1 MAHGNLYDARQKLKL
16 AFLAISLTL
25 VALFLIISNRLVEDL
40 ATEEHNKMEIWAEA
54 TRSVASN
61 RSDVDMGLVLKILQ
75 SNNTIPIIITDSQSQ
90 ILQTHNLNIPDRHG
104 EQFLQNKLQSL
115 KDKQQVIEIY
125 IDEETSQYLYY
136 DDSTLLK
143 RLSYFPYIQ
152 LAVMI
157 LFLVIAYLA
166 LMSSKKAEQNK
177 VWVGLS
183 KETAHQL
190 GTPISSL
197 MAWLEVLPSQGC
209 DPEIVSD
216 MGKDVQRLSVIAER
230 FSKIGSQPER
240 EPADVGEVINAAVE
254 YMRHRISGRVQINVH
269 TPEEKM
275 EAQPL
280 CRPLM
285 EWVFE
290 NLCKN
295 AIDAMD
301 GQGTIDITLTC
312 TDTRYYIDIKDTGK
326 GIARNR
332 FKTIFH
338 PGYTT
343 KRRGWGLGLTL
354 VKRIIEEYHEGRIYV
369 KESEIG
375 KGTTFRM
382 EMKRIQPD

>member
-1 MAHGNLYDARQKLKL
+1 MAHSNLYDARQKLKI
-16 AFLAISLTL
+16 AFLAVSLLL
-25 VALFLIISNRLVEDL
+25 VALFLIVSNRLVEDL
-40 ATEEHNKMEIWAEA
+40 STEEHNKMEIWAEA
-54 TRSVASN
+54 TRSAASN
-61 RSDVDMGLVLKILQ
+61 VTNMDMNLILKILQ
-75 SNNTIPIIITDSQSQ
+75 SNTTIPIIITDDQGQ
-90 ILQTHNLNIPDRHG
+90 VLQTHNLEIPNRHS
-104 EQFLQNKLQSL
+104 EQFLQKKLQSL
-115 KDKQQVIEIY
+115 RDKEQIIEIY
-125 IDEETSQYLYY
+125 IDSDTSQYLYY

-152 LAVMI
+152 LGVML
-157 LFLVIAYLA
+157 LFLGIAYVA

-197 MAWLEVLPSQGC
+197 MAWLDVLQSQET
-209 DPEIVSD
+209 DPEIIAD
-216 MGKDVQRLSVIAER
+216 MSKDVQRLSTIAER

-240 EPADVGEVINAAVE
+240 EPADVCNVIETAVG
-254 YMRHRISGRVQINVH
+254 YMRHRISGKVH
-269 TPEEKM
+269 ISVHAPEETL
-275 EAQPL
+275 EPQPL
-280 CRPLM
+280 CRPLI

-301 GQGTIDITLTC
+301 GEGDIDITLS
-312 TDTRYYIDIKDTGK
+312 TDESRYYIDIKDTGK

-354 VKRIIEEYHEGRIYV
+354 VKRIIEEYHNGRIYV

-375 KGTTFRM
+375 KGTTFRI
-382 EMKRIQPD
+382 EMKRA

>member
-1 MAHGNLYDARQKLKL
+1 MAHGNLYDARQKLKI
-16 AFLAISLTL
+16 AFLSVSVLL
-25 VALFLIISNRLVEDL
+25 VALFLVISNRLVEDL
-40 ATEEHNKMEIWAEA
+40 STEERNKMEIWAEA
-54 TRSVASN
+54 TRSVAGDQ
-61 RSDVDMGLVLKILQ
+61 SDIDMNLVLKILQ
-75 SNNTIPIIITDSQSQ
+75 SNTTIPIIIVDSQNN
-90 ILQTHNLNIPDRHG
+90 ILQTHNLDIPDRHG
-104 EQFLQNKLQSL
+104 EQFLQKKLQSL
-115 KDKQQVIEIY
+115 KEKQQVIEIY
-125 IDEETSQYLYY
+125 IDKDTYQYLYY

-152 LAVMI
+152 LGVML
-157 LFLVIAYLA
+157 LFLVIAYFA

-197 MAWLEVLPSQGC
+197 MAWLDMLEMQGT
-209 DPEIVSD
+209 DSELIAD
-216 MGKDVQRLSVIAER
+216 MGKDVHRLSVIAER
-230 FSKIGSQPER
+230 FSQIGSQPER
-240 EPADVGEVINAAVE
+240 EPADITEVIEAAVD
-254 YMRHRISGRVQINVH
+254 YMKHRISGKVQFEVH
-269 TPEEKM
+269 TPEEKI
-275 EAQPL
+275 APQPL
-280 CRPLM
+280 CRPLI

-301 GQGTIDITLTC
+301 GEGHIEITLSNN
-312 TDTRYYIDIKDTGK
+312 DSRYYIDIKDSGK

-354 VKRIIEEYHEGRIYV
+354 VKRIIEEYHDGRIYV
-369 KESEIG
+369 KESELG
-375 KGTTFRM
+375 KGTTFRI
-382 EMKRIQPD
+382 EMKLL

>member
-1 MAHGNLYDARQKLKL
+1 MAHGNLYDVRQKLKI
-16 AFLAISLTL
+16 AFLAVSLLL

-40 ATEEHNKMEIWAEA
+40 STEEHNKMEIWAEA
-54 TRSVASN
+54 TRSAASN
-61 RSDVDMGLVLKILQ
+61 VTNVDMNLILKILQ
-75 SNNTIPIIITDSQSQ
+75 SNTTIPIIIADDQGQ
-90 ILQTHNLNIPDRHG
+90 VLQTHNLEIPNRHG
-104 EQFLQNKLQSL
+104 EQFLQKKLQSL
-115 KDKQQVIEIY
+115 RDKEQVIEIY
-125 IDEETSQYLYY
+125 IDNDTSQYLYY

-152 LAVMI
+152 LGVMI
-157 LFLVIAYLA
+157 LFLVIAYVA

-190 GTPISSL
+190 GTPLSSL
-197 MAWLEVLPSQGC
+197 MAWLDMLESQGT
-209 DPEIVSD
+209 DPEIIDD
-216 MGKDVQRLSVIAER
+216 MGKDVQRLSTIAER

-240 EPADVGEVINAAVE
+240 EPADVKEVIDTAVD
-254 YMRHRISGRVQINVH
+254 YMQHRISGKVHITMH
-269 TPEEKM
+269 TPEEKL
-275 EAQPL
+275 EPQPL
-280 CRPLM
+280 CRPLI

-301 GQGTIDITLTC
+301 GEGNIDITLTH
-312 TDTRYYIDIKDTGK
+312 DESRYYIDVKDTGK

-354 VKRIIEEYHEGRIYV
+354 VKRIIEEYHNGRIYV

-375 KGTTFRM
+375 KGTTFRI
-382 EMKRIQPD
+382 EMKRT

>member
-1 MAHGNLYDARQKLKL
+1 MAHGNLYDVRQKLKI
-16 AFLAISLTL
+16 AFLAVSLLL

-40 ATEEHNKMEIWAEA
+40 STEEHNKMEIWAEA
-54 TRSVASN
+54 TRSAASN
-61 RSDVDMGLVLKILQ
+61 VTNVDMNLILKILQ
-75 SNNTIPIIITDSQSQ
+75 SNTTIPIIITDDQGQ
-90 ILQTHNLNIPDRHG
+90 VLQTHNLEIPNRHG
-104 EQFLQNKLQSL
+104 EQFLQKKLQSL
-115 KDKQQVIEIY
+115 RDKEQVIEIY
-125 IDEETSQYLYY
+125 IDNDTSQYLYY

-152 LAVMI
+152 LGVMI
-157 LFLVIAYLA
+157 LFLVIAYVA

-190 GTPISSL
+190 GTPLSSL
-197 MAWLEVLPSQGC
+197 MAWLDMLESQGT
-209 DPEIVSD
+209 DPEIIDD
-216 MGKDVQRLSVIAER
+216 MGKDVQRLSTIAER

-240 EPADVGEVINAAVE
+240 EPADVKEVIDTAVD
-254 YMRHRISGRVQINVH
+254 YMQHRISGKVHITVH
-269 TPEEKM
+269 TPEEKL
-275 EAQPL
+275 EPQPL
-280 CRPLM
+280 CRPLI

-301 GQGTIDITLTC
+301 GEGNIDITLTH
-312 TDTRYYIDIKDTGK
+312 DESRYYIDVKDTGK

-354 VKRIIEEYHEGRIYV
+354 VKRIIEEYHNGRIYV

-375 KGTTFRM
+375 KGTTFRI
-382 EMKRIQPD
+382 EMKRA

>member
-1 MAHGNLYDARQKLKL
+1 MAHGNLYDVRQKLKI
-16 AFLAISLTL
+16 AFLAVSLLL

-40 ATEEHNKMEIWAEA
+40 STEEHNKMEIWAEA
-54 TRSVASN
+54 TRSAASN
-61 RSDVDMGLVLKILQ
+61 VTNVDMNLILKILQ
-75 SNNTIPIIITDSQSQ
+75 SNTTIPIIIADDQGQ
-90 ILQTHNLNIPDRHG
+90 VLQTHNLEIPNRHG
-104 EQFLQNKLQSL
+104 EQFLQKKLQSL
-115 KDKQQVIEIY
+115 RDKEQVIEIY
-125 IDEETSQYLYY
+125 IDNDTSQYLYY

-152 LAVMI
+152 LGVMI
-157 LFLVIAYLA
+157 LFLVIAYVA

-190 GTPISSL
+190 GTPLSSL
-197 MAWLEVLPSQGC
+197 MAWLDMLESQGT
-209 DPEIVSD
+209 DPEIIDD
-216 MGKDVQRLSVIAER
+216 MGKDVQRLSTIAER

-240 EPADVGEVINAAVE
+240 EPADVKEVIDTAVD
-254 YMRHRISGRVQINVH
+254 YMQHRISGKVHITVH
-269 TPEEKM
+269 TPEEKL
-275 EAQPL
+275 EPQPL
-280 CRPLM
+280 CRPLI

-301 GQGTIDITLTC
+301 GEGNIDITLTH
-312 TDTRYYIDIKDTGK
+312 DESRYYIDVKDTGK

-354 VKRIIEEYHEGRIYV
+354 VKRIIEEYHNGRIYV

-375 KGTTFRM
+375 KGTTFRI
-382 EMKRIQPD
+382 EMKRT

>member
-1 MAHGNLYDARQKLKL
+1 MAHGNLYDARQKLKI
-16 AFLAISLTL
+16 AFLSVSVLL
-25 VALFLIISNRLVEDL
+25 VALFLVISNRLVEDL
-40 ATEEHNKMEIWAEA
+40 STEERNKLEIWAEA
-54 TRSVASN
+54 TRSVAGDQ
-61 RSDVDMGLVLKILQ
+61 SDIDMNLVLKILQ
-75 SNNTIPIIITDSQSQ
+75 SNTTIPIIIVDSQNN
-90 ILQTHNLNIPDRHG
+90 ILQTHNLDIPDRHG
-104 EQFLQNKLQSL
+104 EQFLQKKLQSL
-115 KDKQQVIEIY
+115 KEKQQVIEIY
-125 IDEETSQYLYY
+125 IDKDTYQYLYY

-152 LAVMI
+152 LGVML
-157 LFLVIAYLA
+157 LFLVIAYFA

-197 MAWLEVLPSQGC
+197 MAWLDMLEMQGT
-209 DPEIVSD
+209 DSELIAD
-216 MGKDVQRLSVIAER
+216 MGKDVHRLSVIAER

-240 EPADVGEVINAAVE
+240 EPADVTEVIEAAVD
-254 YMRHRISGRVQINVH
+254 YMKHRISGKVQIEVH
-269 TPEEKM
+269 TPEEKI
-275 EAQPL
+275 APQPL
-280 CRPLM
+280 CRPLI

-301 GQGTIDITLTC
+301 GEGHIEITLSNN
-312 TDTRYYIDIKDTGK
+312 DSRYYIDIKDTGK

-354 VKRIIEEYHEGRIYV
+354 VKRIIEEYHDGRIYV
-369 KESEIG
+369 KESELG
-375 KGTTFRM
+375 KGTTFRI
-382 EMKRIQPD
+382 EMKLL

>member
-1 MAHGNLYDARQKLKL
+1 MAHGNLYDVRQKLKI
-16 AFLAISLTL
+16 AFLVVSLLL
-25 VALFLIISNRLVEDL
+25 VGLFLIISNRLVEDL

-61 RSDVDMGLVLKILQ
+61 RSNVDMSLVLKILQ
-75 SNNTIPIIITDSQSQ
+75 SNTTIPIIITDSQSQ
-90 ILQTHNLNIPDRHG
+90 ILQTHNLDIPDRHG

-125 IDEETSQYLYY
+125 IDDETSQYLYY

-152 LAVMI
+152 LSVMV
-157 LFLVIAYLA
+157 LFLFIAYLA

-197 MAWLEVLPSQGC
+197 MAWLEVLPTQGT

-240 EPADVGEVINAAVE
+240 EPADVAEVINTAVE

-269 TPEEKM
+269 TPDTKM

-301 GQGTIDITLTC
+301 GQGSIDISLTYN
-312 TDTRYYIDIKDTGK
+312 DSRYYIDIKDTGK

-354 VKRIIEEYHEGRIYV
+354 VKRIVEEYHEGRIFV

-375 KGTTFRM
+375 KGTTFRI
-382 EMKRIQPD
+382 EMKRTTT

>member
-1 MAHGNLYDARQKLKL
+1 MAHGNLYDVRQKLKI
-16 AFLAISLTL
+16 AFLAVSLLL
-25 VALFLIISNRLVEDL
+25 VALFLIISKRLVEDL
-40 ATEEHNKMEIWAEA
+40 STEEHNKMEIWAEA
-54 TRSVASN
+54 TRSAASN
-61 RSDVDMGLVLKILQ
+61 VTNVDMNLILKILQ
-75 SNNTIPIIITDSQSQ
+75 SNTTIPIIIADDQGQ
-90 ILQTHNLNIPDRHG
+90 VLQTHNLEIPNRHG
-104 EQFLQNKLQSL
+104 EQFLQKKLQSL
-115 KDKQQVIEIY
+115 RDKEQVIEIY
-125 IDEETSQYLYY
+125 IDNDTSQYLYY

-152 LAVMI
+152 LGVMI
-157 LFLVIAYLA
+157 LFLVIAYVA

-190 GTPISSL
+190 GTPLSSL
-197 MAWLEVLPSQGC
+197 MAWLDMLESQGT
-209 DPEIVSD
+209 DPEIIDD
-216 MGKDVQRLSVIAER
+216 MGKDVQRLSTIAER

-240 EPADVGEVINAAVE
+240 EPADVSEVIGTAVD
-254 YMRHRISGRVQINVH
+254 YMQHRISGKVHITVH
-269 TPEEKM
+269 TPEEKL
-275 EAQPL
+275 EPQPL
-280 CRPLM
+280 CRPLI

-301 GQGTIDITLTC
+301 GEGNIDITLTH
-312 TDTRYYIDIKDTGK
+312 DESRYYIDVKDTGK

-354 VKRIIEEYHEGRIYV
+354 VKRIIEEYHNGRIYV

-375 KGTTFRM
+375 KGTTFRI
-382 EMKRIQPD
+382 EMKRA

>member
-1 MAHGNLYDARQKLKL
+1 MAHGNLYDVRQKLKI
-16 AFLAISLTL
+16 AFLAVSLLL

-40 ATEEHNKMEIWAEA
+40 STEEHNKMEIWAEA
-54 TRSVASN
+54 TRSAASN
-61 RSDVDMGLVLKILQ
+61 VTNVDMNLILKILQ
-75 SNNTIPIIITDSQSQ
+75 SNTTIPIIIADDQGQ
-90 ILQTHNLNIPDRHG
+90 VLQTHNLEIPNRHG
-104 EQFLQNKLQSL
+104 EQFLQKKLQSL
-115 KDKQQVIEIY
+115 RDKEQVIEIY
-125 IDEETSQYLYY
+125 IDNDTSQYLYY

-152 LAVMI
+152 LGVMI
-157 LFLVIAYLA
+157 LFLVIAYVA

-190 GTPISSL
+190 GTPLSSL
-197 MAWLEVLPSQGC
+197 MAWLDMLESQGT
-209 DPEIVSD
+209 DPEIIDD
-216 MGKDVQRLSVIAER
+216 MGKDVQRLSTIAER

-240 EPADVGEVINAAVE
+240 EPADVKEVIDTAVD
-254 YMRHRISGRVQINVH
+254 YMQHRISGKVHITVH
-269 TPEEKM
+269 TPEEKL
-275 EAQPL
+275 EPQPL
-280 CRPLM
+280 CRPLI

-301 GQGTIDITLTC
+301 GEGNIDITLTH
-312 TDTRYYIDIKDTGK
+312 DESRYYIDVKDTGK

-354 VKRIIEEYHEGRIYV
+354 VKRIIEEYHNGRIYV

-375 KGTTFRM
+375 KGTTFRI
-382 EMKRIQPD
+382 EMKRA

>member
-75 SNNTIPIIITDSQSQ
+75 SNSTIPIIITDSQSQ
-90 ILQTHNLNIPDRHG
+90 ILQTHNLDIPDRHG

-183 KETAHQL
+183 KRP
-190 GTPISSL
+190 PISWEPPYRRSWPGSKCYPRKG
-197 MAWLEVLPSQGC
+197 ATPKSYRTWVKTYSGSRSSPN
-209 DPEIVSD
+209 VSP
-216 MGKDVQRLSVIAER
+216 K
-230 FSKIGSQPER
+230 
-240 EPADVGEVINAAVE
+240 
-254 YMRHRISGRVQINVH
+254 SGRSPNANRPTWRSNQC
-269 TPEEKM
+269 
-275 EAQPL
+275 
-280 CRPLM
+280 CRRIHETSHLGSGA
-285 EWVFE
+285 
-290 NLCKN
+290 NQRTHSRRKN
-295 AIDAMD
+295 
-301 GQGTIDITLTC
+301 GS
-312 TDTRYYIDIKDTGK
+312 
-326 GIARNR
+326 
-332 FKTIFH
+332 
-338 PGYTT
+338 TT
-343 KRRGWGLGLTL
+343 SVPPPHGVGL
-354 VKRIIEEYHEGRIYV
+354 
-369 KESEIG
+369 
-375 KGTTFRM
+375 
-382 EMKRIQPD
+382 